1 MNRISNISSF
11 IIAGGKSKRFGEDKS
26 LFQFKGKPL
35 IEYVINTLKDVFEDT
50 GIIADEGDKF
60 SYLKLPTYPDIIPG
74 LGPIGGLL
82 TALKHSQNERVF
94 VVACDMPYLNADLI
108 RYMTSLPPDY
118 DVIVP
123 FINNFYE
130 ALHAIY
136 SINCIDVIERTISSG
151 RRQIISFFG
160 DLNLRRVTEEEIS
173 YYTDVEMTFEN
184 INYKRDVQQRDW

>member
-1 MNRISNISSF
+1 MNRISSISSF

-26 LFQFKGKPL
+26 LFRFKGKPL
-35 IEYVINTLKDVFEDT
+35 IEYVIHTLKDVFDEI

-60 SYLKLPTYPDIIPG
+60 SYLKLPIYPDIIPG

-82 TALKHSQNERVF
+82 TALKHSQTERVF
-94 VVACDMPYLNADLI
+94 VVACDMPNLNADLI
-108 RYMTSLPPDY
+108 RYMASLPPDY

-160 DLNLRRVTEEEIS
+160 DINLRGVTEEEIS
-173 YYTDVEMTFEN
+173 FYTDVDTIFEN
-184 INYKRDVQQRDW
+184 INYKRDVQHGD